1 MKEETRKRLQ
11 RVEEMKEALR
21 KHSKEHLVEL
31 ALSGGMLWDYVSDY
45 DICMDDYRIID
56 KHNIPDGYVYCD
68 WESAFLL
75 KELYDYSDDEG
86 WVKKVKA

>member
-1 MKEETRKRLQ
+1 MKEETRKKLQ

-31 ALSGGMLWDYVSDY
+31 ALSGGMLWDY

-56 KHNIPDGYVYCD
+56 KYNIPDEYVYCD
-68 WESAFLL
+68 WENAFLL
-75 KELYDYSDDEG
+75 KELYDYSEDEG

>member
-56 KHNIPDGYVYCD
+56 KFYITDEYVYCD
-68 WESAFLL
+68 RENAFLL
-75 KELYDYSDDEG
+75 KELYDYSEDEG